1 MMYDDYQE
9 TLLFDIILY
18 VYYIYNLD
26 ELTMAGL

>member
-1 MMYDDYQE
+1 MIYDEYKW